1 MPVDNLSLQI
11 IADSLKKEMVGSR
24 IGRALALNTKDY
36 ALPYVREE
44 ETSLHHGSLIFS
56 LDPTNPFVCY
66 SLGRF
71 SKIEDTSPF
80 YNSLKKLYAGT
91 IYDVVKHQGERI
103 ITFKIKADRSDIS
116 NVNTGYDL
124 ILELFPNR
132 PNCYIIAYPYGRI
145 VSLYHEHT
153 DIEKGIYLTRNAIY
167 NYPLTR
173 KPRPEIRND
182 PEEARPYLPNAT
194 LRYLKQYVAKGN
206 DLSST
211 LKERKSSKDIYVY
224 KKDILSFPFG
234 LPEAKKVKVE
244 DIYSCFVLDQKEVA
258 KREKV
263 KELLSLINKA
273 IKNSK
278 KKIINL
284 EQDLST
290 AEGRRK
296 YRTYGQR
303 IYQYQA
309 EIHKGDKELVK
320 DGETIPLNPR
330 LDAPHNA
337 NYYFKKYQKA
347 KAALTILKELID
359 KCKDDEVYLEK
370 KLWEVNDGTPRD
382 IMELKSELLEEG
394 YIKEKQGRNT
404 VYKVSKKH
412 SYDPH
417 YLILPE
423 GKIGFGRNGLQ
434 NEELTFHKAQKDDV
448 FLHVKDYPG
457 AHVVILEGQG
467 EEILHVAGELCLYLS
482 HLSSGTV
489 RVARKKDVKK
499 NPSHIGLVNIL
510 KYKTREVKF
519 IRPESLD
526 LFKKALKKAR

>member
-11 IADSLKKEMVGSR
+11 ISDSLKKERTGAR
-24 IGRALALNTKDY
+24 IGRALALNAKDY
-36 ALPYVREE
+36 ALPYVRKEGE
-44 ETSLHHGSLIFS
+44 GLHHGSLIFS
-56 LDPTNPFVCY
+56 LDPTNPFICF

-80 YNSLKKLYAGT
+80 YNSLKKLYGGT
-91 IYDVVKHQGERI
+91 VLDVVKHQGERI
-103 ITFKIKADRSDIS
+103 ISFKIKADRTDIS
-116 NVNTGYDL
+116 NINTGYDL
-124 ILELFPNR
+124 IFELFPNR
-132 PNCYIIAYPYGRI
+132 PNCYIIAYPYGKI

-153 DIEKGIYLTRNAIY
+153 DIEKGIFLTRNAIY

-173 KPRPEIRND
+173 PSLPLERKD

-206 DLSST
+206 DLNET
-211 LKERKSSKDIYVY
+211 LKGRKQSKSLYVY

-234 LPEAKKVKVE
+234 LEGAKEVKTE
-244 DIYSCFVLDQKEVA
+244 DLYSCFVLDQKEIA
-258 KREKV
+258 RLEKV
-263 KELLSLINKA
+263 KELLALINKA
-273 IKNSK
+273 IKNNK
-278 KKIINL
+278 KKEINL

-290 AEGRRK
+290 AKERRK
-296 YRTYGQR
+296 YLTYGQR

-309 EIHKGDKELVK
+309 EIKKGDKVLEK
-320 DGETIPLNPR
+320 EGENIPLDPR

-337 NYYFKKYQKA
+337 NYYFRKYQKA
-347 KAALTILKELID
+347 KAALTILKDLIQ
-359 KCKDDEVYLEK
+359 KCKEDSFYLEK
-370 KLWEVNDGTPRD
+370 KQREVTDGTPRD
-382 IMELKSELLEEG
+382 IRELKSELLEEG

-417 YLILPE
+417 YLIVPE

-434 NEELTFHKAQKDDV
+434 NEELTFKKAGKEDT

-457 AHVVILEGQG
+457 AHVVILQGEG
-467 EEILHVAGELCLYLS
+467 EEILRLAGELCLYLS
-482 HLSSGTV
+482 HLSNGTIM
-489 RVARKKDVKK
+489 VAKKKDVKK

-519 IRPESLD
+519 IREESLT
-526 LFKKALKKAR
+526 LFKKALKKD